1 MTHHLDRWTA
11 TVCAVDAVPAA
22 VRSTGRPGNAAGRR
36 GDTASLQPVDA
47 SKEFS
52 LTTSLD
58 SRFTKPLYSVSEAAA
73 YVGVPRSTFD
83 TWARG
88 YDRRPSGRRPV
99 HGEPLLTTAGER
111 GLTIPFV
118 GLAEGMAL
126 AAFRETGLPMQ
137 RIRPALERL
146 RQENELHHALASQQL
161 YTDGADVFYDYA
173 RAHGDKQ
180 LRLLTVVSSGQRVFH
195 EVIDRYLRRITYGS
209 DGFASRLVLP
219 ITEGELLEVDPE
231 RAFGQPIFLH
241 GGARLVDVRNRV
253 LAGEPVIAVADD
265 FGVPLDDVL
274 AALAETTRAAA

>member
-1 MTHHLDRWTA
+1 MRLVAGA
-11 TVCAVDAVPAA
+11 TRLLA
-22 VRSTGRPGNAAGRR
+22 
-36 GDTASLQPVDA
+36 PVDA
-47 SKEFS
+47 PKEFS
-52 LTTSLD
+52 LTTSPD

-88 YDRRPSGRRPV
+88 YERRPRGRRPV
-99 HGEPLLTTAGER
+99 HGERLLTTTGER

-118 GLAEGMAL
+118 GLAEGMVL

-161 YTDGADVFYDYA
+161 YTDGADVVYDYA

-195 EVIDRYLRRITYGS
+195 EVIDRYLRRITYGRTVS
-209 DGFASRLVLP
+209 RLDSCCPSPRVSCSKSIPSALSGSRSFCTAEPVSSMCETECWPASR
-219 ITEGELLEVDPE
+219 
-231 RAFGQPIFLH
+231 
-241 GGARLVDVRNRV
+241 
-253 LAGEPVIAVADD
+253 
-265 FGVPLDDVL
+265 
-274 AALAETTRAAA
+274 